1 MRRFGETRG
10 FFTGKT
16 LRIDTKDATLLSPTP
31 SSSNPFVSTRA
42 PVIDLTVPSIPTHAK
57 FTQGVY
63 TVLADRWFGRGRVL
77 SMEQST
83 GFTAPLLDLLP
94 HEQAQVQIGDDGLL
108 RNARIVAESLQ
119 NPSPWR
125 QKPPCPHASVCPGC
139 TLQHVTL
146 HGRDDYQ
153 RALIAEVLQRFGGFT
168 PEELPAIQVR
178 RGKEGDHRMRTKLWL
193 RPNLF
198 SADENADPSRAK
210 VPDETRSKIDAW
222 QVGMR
227 QRGAKDAPLVDFSAC
242 LANAVILRQS
252 AQRLQTLSLDARA
265 WQKLPAKDQ
274 WVEFAW
280 DAHTLWMDASAW
292 PDVLQQQALL
302 HMQTS
307 KDIGHLVQAAATDA
321 PWTPVNPPMQQ
332 ALYDAIF
339 ESMDMRGKKIF
350 DLTCADGGLT
360 FALAERGAEVWAS
373 DRHWPAVER
382 TRAQAEA
389 RGMTNVH
396 TRGGNAEAVLNGAMR
411 RNEPVDV
418 LVINPMREPMG
429 EQTMLS
435 AHQSGARD
443 LFYLAPAPKA
453 GAKDLTILRKLG
465 WTILR
470 SDAFVLHPWTGQ
482 SMLFAWMR
490 KSS

>member
-1 MRRFGETRG
+1 M
-10 FFTGKT
+10 GKT
-16 LRIDTKDATLLSPTP
+16 LRIATKDATLLSPTP
-31 SSSNPFVSTRA
+31 SNPFVSTRA
-42 PVIDLTVPSIPTHAK
+42 PVIDLTVPAIPTHAK

-77 SMEQST
+77 SKEFT
-83 GFTAPLLDLLP
+83 TEFTAPLCDILP
-94 HEQAQVQIGDDGLL
+94 GESADIRIEDGLL
-108 RNARIVAESLQ
+108 RNAQVLESTIKNASVWRI
-119 NPSPWR
+119 N
-125 QKPPCPHASVCPGC
+125 PPCKNARICPGC
-139 TLQHVTL
+139 TLQHVSAEGRENYHQTL
-146 HGRDDYQ
+146 IR
-153 RALIAEVLQRFGGFT
+153 EVLERFGGFLN
-168 PEELPAIQVR
+168 LPAIRVH
-178 RGKEGDHRMRTKLWL
+178 RGPEGAHRMRTRLWL
-193 RPNLF
+193 RAKESEASNAEIL
-198 SADENADPSRAK
+198 SAWE
-210 VPDETRSKIDAW
+210 
-222 QVGMR
+222 VGMR
-227 QRGAKDAPLVDFSAC
+227 QRGDRNAPLVDFGGC
-242 LANAVILRQS
+242 IANATALQHAAARLR
-252 AQRLQTLSLDARA
+252 SLPI
-265 WQKLPAKDQ
+265 PAK
-274 WVEFAW
+274 AW
-280 DAHTLWMDASAW
+280 RRIDENKRWIELSQRENTLWVRAETW
-292 PDVLQQQALL
+292 PDALL
-302 HMQTS
+302 HAAIT
-307 KDIGHLVQAAATDA
+307 HLQNAPAPSLPVQHTPADA

-339 ESMDMRGKKIF
+339 ESMDMRGKKVF

-453 GAKDLTILRKLG
+453 GAKDLAILRKLG

-490 KSS
+490 KSR